1 MAKNYNI
8 LTWSKRFDAAAAA
21 SSVQTIGSVVP
32 AGMTRYVTFIR
43 VNPLE
48 PTNNMGSRLF
58 LCSGATANIASTPA
72 LASAAQKMVIRI
84 ASAATV
90 GDKNV
95 SIPASPDTEHP
106 LFTVASGSYLRAH
119 LPSTLLMS
127 SSVQLFVQYYDE

>member
-8 LTWSKRFDAAAAA
+8 QTWSKRFDAAAAA

-48 PTNNMGSRLF
+48 PGNDLGSRLF
-58 LCSGATANIASTPA
+58 LCSGTVADASTPA
-72 LASAAQKMVIRI
+72 AASTAKKLLVRI
-84 ASAATV
+84 ASSPVV

-106 LFTVASGSYLRAH
+106 LFTVAAGAYLIAH
-119 LPSTLLMS
+119 LPSTVLCS
-127 SSVQLFVQYYDE
+127 GSVQVFVQYYDE